1 MSNPILTITSLENA
15 VELILTEDTVRMKL
29 SDAVLKEARDEM
41 ANDQD
46 IQSPGLA
53 GKFVRAITGAVNK
66 LISSTIEY
74 PLYDIASVEDRAGT
88 LVFTYLRSQRPSF
101 ETIKIVENGRNVPA
115 LASFAPADAARF
127 ATEFAA
133 LKAKARG

>member
-1 MSNPILTITSLENA
+1 MSDPILTITSRENA

-41 ANDQD
+41 AADPD
-46 IQSPGLA
+46 TRAPGLT

-66 LISSTIEY
+66 FISSTIDY

-88 LVFTYLRSQRPSF
+88 LVFTYLRRQRPSF
-101 ETIKIVENGRNVPA
+101 EDIHIGDNGGRAA
-115 LASFAPADAARF
+115 LASFAPADTARF
-127 ATEFAA
+127 AAEFAA